1 MLITHMCLM
10 WKNCLTIPNIIYH
23 MDVVDIVY
31 YTLHVGVQYF
41 ENGVQQTE
49 KDALALFFRSTF
61 SAN

>member
-1 MLITHMCLM
+1 
-10 WKNCLTIPNIIYH
+10 

-31 YTLHVGVQYF
+31 YTLHVGVRYF